1 MIRICF
7 QRGSG
12 INTVCST
19 KANESVISNPP
30 PSLSNGLIMI
40 DRFKLL
46 QQNGYRNEKTQQ
58 NTNQCPSSIGLIGL
72 VEPLT

>member
-1 MIRICF
+1 MIRICS

-12 INTVCST
+12 INNVCIT

-30 PSLSNGLIMI
+30 PSLNNGLVKI
-40 DRFKLL
+40 DRFELL
-46 QQNGYRNEKTQQ
+46 QQNDYRNEKTQQ
-58 NTNQCPSSIGLIGL
+58 NTNQCPSFIGLIGV